1 MFSFALISGHTA
13 TQLLEV
19 ENDLIA
25 GYVAHAAHAPAMQFG
40 QDAAPAD

>member
-1 MFSFALISGHTA
+1 V

-25 GYVAHAAHAPAMQFG
+25 GYFAEADRSPMFEFG
-40 QDAAPAD
+40 QESDANPIAE

>member
-1 MFSFALISGHTA
+1 MPPDYTS

-25 GYVAHAAHAPAMQFG
+25 GHFAQTGHAPVLQFG
-40 QDAAPAD
+40 QESVAPVD